1 MYSVKLFLKFSLRQG
16 CILYSIFGN
25 LLRRRSFF
33 LGFILGSTSFPGVF
47 LGLCYF
53 PLCSVSLGTSFFHFG
68 CCFIT
73 RCSDFALGILSSSL
87 LLRDDLLDLI
97 RIFLHLL
104 SGLLC
109 LLLGSPSLCFCL
121 LHLLLF
127 VVP

>member
-1 MYSVKLFLKFSLRQG
+1 MSGSYMHSILKISLRQG

-25 LLRRRSFF
+25 LLCRRSFF

-53 PLCSVSLGTSFFHFG
+53 ALC
-68 CCFIT
+68 
-73 RCSDFALGILSSSL
+73 ILSSSL